1 MAAIVSPVPAA
12 APWYPWLKAFVI
24 ALLACNTAV
33 YGVSGTLNEALD
45 SAAWLALLA
54 SFEIQTGF
62 SGRFSEGRAAAVL
75 RGIRLAAAAAILAAA
90 IGYVRGND
98 WLDAINLG
106 LWVAVVILLE
116 FNVRAEHARPWFMAI
131 TFMLYAGLAV
141 LVVAW
146 AWRGEWF
153 DAYDALLWLIA
164 FFTIEINVLKGHERR
179 KLA

>member
-1 MAAIVSPVPAA
+1 VAAVETPIHPAP
-12 APWYPWLKAFVI
+12 PWYPWLKALVI

-33 YGVSGTLNEALD
+33 YVASGTLSEAFD

-54 SFEIQTGF
+54 SFELETGF
-62 SGRFSEGRAAAVL
+62 SGRFSEGRATAVL
-75 RGIRLAAAAAILAAA
+75 RGVRLAAAAAILAAA

-106 LWVAVVILLE
+106 LWIAIVILLE
-116 FNVRAEHARPWFMAI
+116 LDVRAERARPGFMAI
-131 TFMLYAGLAV
+131 TLMLYAGLAV

-164 FFTIEINVLKGHERR
+164 FFTIEINVLKGYDRK

>member
-1 MAAIVSPVPAA
+1 MAAIVFPIHPA
-12 APWYPWLKAFVI
+12 APWYPWLKAAVF

-33 YGVSGTLNEALD
+33 YVVSGTLSEALD

-54 SFEIQTGF
+54 SFELETGS

-75 RGIRLAAAAAILAAA
+75 RGARLAAAAGILAAA

-98 WLDAINLG
+98 WLDVINLG
-106 LWVAVVILLE
+106 LWIAIVMLLE
-116 FNVRAEHARPWFMAI
+116 FDVRAEHARPWFMAI
-131 TFMLYAGLAV
+131 TFALYAGLAM
-141 LVVAW
+141 LVAAW

-164 FFTIEINVLKGHERR
+164 FFTIEINVLQGFDR
-179 KLA
+179 KQLE